1 MGTSDWY
8 KEERVRAEEKG
19 GTSEYRYNA
28 LLDRVFLG
36 DR

>member
-19 GTSEYRYNA
+19 GTSEYNA

-36 DR
+36 DQ